1 LKMRFVVSLLLM
13 ILAAPLAHA
22 SEFED
27 GMQAYRDK
35 DYGTARLLW
44 LPLAESG
51 HTFAMNN
58 VGMMYKKGYGVPRDY
73 KKAVKYFKKSSDQGF
88 SLASYN
94 LAAMY
99 QSGKGVKKNRKLAF
113 KSMLKAAE
121 KRFAK
126 AQIKVGRWHKI
137 GFGTKKNP
145 VKALEWF
152 LIAEVN
158 SKGKLEALAK
168 KEVRQMKDVLSD
180 AQIRKAEEAAESFVP
195 AS

>member
-1 LKMRFVVSLLLM
+1 MRKFVVAFLLT
-13 ILAAPLAHA
+13 IFFAPFAQA
-22 SEFED
+22 GDFED
-27 GMQAYRDK
+27 GMAAYRNK
-35 DYGTARLLW
+35 DYAAARILW

-58 VGMMYKKGYGVPRDY
+58 VGMMYKKGFGVSQNY
-73 KKAVKYFKKSSDQGF
+73 KKAVKYFKQSSNQGF

-99 QSGKGVKKNRKLAF
+99 QSGKGVKKNRREAF
-113 KSMLKAAE
+113 KWMKKAGE

-126 AQIKVGRWHKI
+126 AQLKMGRWYKK
-137 GFGTKKNP
+137 GFGVKKNP

-152 LIAEVN
+152 LIAQAN
-158 SKGKLEALAK
+158 SKGRLLAL
-168 KEVRQMKDVLSD
+168 VTKDVDKMYEILSK
-180 AQIRKAEEAAESFVP
+180 AQIREAKEAAESFVP

>member
-1 LKMRFVVSLLLM
+1 M

-121 KRFAK
+121 KK
-126 AQIKVGRWHKI
+126 ICQSTDQSWSVAQNRIWDKEKPGKGSGVVFDCRSQFEGKTGGSGKKRSQANERCSQRRTNPESGR
-137 GFGTKKNP
+137 
-145 VKALEWF
+145 
-152 LIAEVN
+152 
-158 SKGKLEALAK
+158 SC
-168 KEVRQMKDVLSD
+168 
-180 AQIRKAEEAAESFVP
+180 
-195 AS
+195 